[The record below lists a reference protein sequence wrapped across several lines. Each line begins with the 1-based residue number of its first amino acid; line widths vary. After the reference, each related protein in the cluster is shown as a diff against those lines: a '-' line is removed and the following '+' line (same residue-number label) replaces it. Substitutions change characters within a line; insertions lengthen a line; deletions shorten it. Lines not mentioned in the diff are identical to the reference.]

1 MPAVDEN
8 GDVDLG
14 ISLEVVATVVNL
26 ANAVQSPDEGSM
38 GDGDEDEERDDDDEE
53 EEEVTLDLLTDF
65 IDDLNDDEQAA
76 LIALAWVGR
85 GDYDAEGWDE
95 AVKLAAERNAKGTAS
110 GYLVDMAG
118 LGDLLSDGVAAF
130 GLSVEEVGALRPR
143 RETSPAR

>member
-14 ISLEVVATVVNL
+14 ISLEVVATVVDL

-38 GDGDEDEERDDDDEE
+38 GDGDEDEERGDESEDDD
-53 EEEVTLDLLTDF
+53 EEVTLDLLTDF

-95 AVKLAAERNAKGTAS
+95 AVKLAQ
-110 GYLVDMAG
+110 
-118 LGDLLSDGVAAF
+118 
-130 GLSVEEVGALRPR
+130 
-143 RETSPAR
+143 

>member
-38 GDGDEDEERDDDDEE
+38 GDGDEDEERDDEDEEEE
-53 EEEVTLDLLTDF
+53 EEEVTMDLLTDF

-95 AVKLAAERNAKGTAS
+95 ALKLAQERNAKGTAS

-118 LGDLLSDGVAAF
+118 LGELLSDGVAAF
-130 GLSVEEVGALRPR
+130 GLSVEEVER
-143 RETSPAR
+143 

>member
-38 GDGDEDEERDDDDEE
+38 GDGDEDEERDDDEDE

-130 GLSVEEVGALRPR
+130 GLSIEEVER
-143 RETSPAR
+143 

>member
-14 ISLEVVATVVNL
+14 ISLEVVATVVDL

-130 GLSVEEVGALRPR
+130 GLSVEEVER
-143 RETSPAR
+143 